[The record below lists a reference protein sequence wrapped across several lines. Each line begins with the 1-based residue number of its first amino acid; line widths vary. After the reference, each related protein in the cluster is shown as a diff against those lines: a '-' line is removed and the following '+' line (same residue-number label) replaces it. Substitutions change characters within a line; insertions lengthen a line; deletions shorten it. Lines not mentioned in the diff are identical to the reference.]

1 MGHSFGNKSFPL
13 MAYAVLPPVSRSYP
27 PPKGM
32 FPYVP
37 HPSATAVLLQ
47 PFNLHVLGLPPA
59 FVLSQD
65 QTLRKINYF
74 IRKPD
79 SKHLNLC
86 CFDYIGKP
94 MSQIEFSR
102 LHRTIQFSIS
112 WHPFVCRSYKI
123 SHLCRFVKRKFEIFL
138 IFYQLSFQCRF
149 GTVANVE
156 T

>member
-1 MGHSFGNKSFPL
+1 

-65 QTLRKINYF
+65 QTLIFITKAVLCTQFLKLLYF
-74 IRKPD
+74 LVSLLTETLQKLTNIIY
-79 SKHLNLC
+79 SYTL
-86 CFDYIGKP
+86 
-94 MSQIEFSR
+94 SR
-102 LHRTIQFSIS
+102 L
-112 WHPFVCRSYKI
+112 Y
-123 SHLCRFVKRKFEIFL
+123 SHALDARLFRLEQPSVHLFFL
-138 IFYQLSFQCRF
+138 PIHTLFNILAPS
-149 GTVANVE
+149 GA
-156 T
+156 

>member
-1 MGHSFGNKSFPL
+1 

-65 QTLRKINYF
+65 QTLILMFN
-74 IRKPD
+74 P
-79 SKHLNLC
+79 SLNILIKNLLGS
-86 CFDYIGKP
+86 FVILRLYI
-94 MSQIEFSR
+94 FSHIYR
-102 LHRTIQFSIS
+102 LRIL
-112 WHPFVCRSYKI
+112 SY
-123 SHLCRFVKRKFEIFL
+123 LLYL
-138 IFYQLSFQCRF
+138 ITTKL
-149 GTVANVE
+149 VIAW
-156 T
+156 